1 MWTPK
6 NTNTLS
12 QNNILTFL
20 LLEIICVVLMIAD
33 YSAHITAPV
42 RASIS
47 ALTYPLVKIVEL
59 PQQAYQFINTTVSD
73 QAALLNENIELKQ
86 KLSQAQIDLLQ
97 MEVVSQQNTELRKL
111 LHTKQLLPLK
121 TTAAFIVNV
130 NTGKNNH
137 YVIINQGLNQGIT
150 VGQTVLDLNGVVG
163 QVDNVTLE
171 NSHVI
176 LITNKNHATPVE
188 FLRTGVRTFIY
199 GTGELD
205 NLSLPEIPQSA
216 DVKVGDVLITSGYG
230 GIFPAG
236 LKVAT
241 IKNILDSSDKS
252 FQRATA
258 QPSANLKLMKQL
270 LLVWS
275 LQDQPETKIQQESQ
289 SLQ

>member
-20 LLEIICVVLMIAD
+20 FLEIICVVLMIAD
-33 YSAHITAPV
+33 HSAHITAPV

-47 ALTYPLVKIVEL
+47 ALTYPLVKVVEL
-59 PQQAYQFINTTVSD
+59 PQLAYQFINTTVSD
-73 QAALLNENIELKQ
+73 QAALLNENIVLKQ

-137 YVIINQGLNQGIT
+137 YVIINQGFNQGIT

-176 LITNKNHATPVE
+176 LITNKNHAIPVE
-188 FLRTGVRTFIY
+188 FLRTGIRTFIY

-216 DVKVGDVLITSGYG
+216 DIKLGDVLITSGYG
-230 GIFPAG
+230 GVFPPG

-241 IKNILDSSDKS
+241 IQKILDSPDKS

-258 QPSANLKLMKQL
+258 LPSANLKLMKQL

-275 LQDQPETKIQQESQ
+275 LQDQPDKKNQLEGQSSQ
-289 SLQ
+289 